1 MKYKFVADVRMKD
14 FETFSRNDG
23 LDFVI
28 DIWLPVSNNASLSF
42 IIFTYTKNIVAFVII
57 IKIILWQCK

>member
-1 MKYKFVADVRMKD
+1 MKD